1 MIEKAPGADG
11 ALLARWQDAIH
22 CNAAADFGVAR
33 RDADNAR
40 LAVRRA
46 AIRGGLI
53 VRRATARGG
62 LIIQGAHDRCPQN
75 SCLAG
80 GSSRPP
86 GVSPG
91 HLPETPRVEIVDSL
105 DDFAARVHDE
115 GAVADDRLAKRL
127 AA

>member
-80 GSSRPP
+80 GSSSPP

-91 HLPETPRVEIVDSL
+91 HLPETNRVAFFTSL
-105 DDFAARVHDE
+105 DYFHGRVPDE
-115 GAVADDRLAKRL
+115 RAGTAQRLAKDQ
-127 AA
+127 